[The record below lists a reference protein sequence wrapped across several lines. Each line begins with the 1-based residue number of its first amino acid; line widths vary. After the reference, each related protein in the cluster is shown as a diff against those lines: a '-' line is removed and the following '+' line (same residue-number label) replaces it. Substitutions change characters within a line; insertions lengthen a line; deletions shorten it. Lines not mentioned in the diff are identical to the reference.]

1 VFNSV
6 AVGRRLALRAV
17 VYQLAAVLL
26 VALVALIWGLPQAL
40 AAAVGGL
47 AVVAGGLAAARV
59 AFGGGVVPA
68 GAAMMRLLAG
78 VVLKW
83 VVVFAVLL
91 LGVGVCK
98 LAPLPLM
105 AGMLTG
111 LIAQMLAAARRL

>member
-1 VFNSV
+1 MLNSV
-6 AVGRRLALRAV
+6 AAGRRLALRAV

-26 VALVALIWGLPQAL
+26 VALVFLIWGLPQAL

-47 AVVAGGLAAARV
+47 AVVAGGLASARV

-68 GAAMMRLLAG
+68 GAAMLRLLVS

-111 LIAQMLAAARRL
+111 LIAQMLAAARRP

>member
-1 VFNSV
+1 MLNSV
-6 AVGRRLALRAV
+6 AAGRRLALRAV

-26 VALVALIWGLPQAL
+26 VALVFLIWGLPQAL

-47 AVVAGGLAAARV
+47 AVVAGGLASARV

-68 GAAMMRLLAG
+68 GAAMLRLLVS

-105 AGMLTG
+105 AGMITG

>member
-1 VFNSV
+1 MLNSV
-6 AVGRRLALRAV
+6 AAGRRLALRAV

-26 VALVALIWGLPQAL
+26 VALVFLLWGLPQAL

-68 GAAMMRLLAG
+68 GAAMLRLLVS

-83 VVVFAVLL
+83 IVVFAVLL
-91 LGVGVCK
+91 LGIGVWK

-111 LIAQMLAAARRL
+111 LIAQVLAAARRP

>member
-1 VFNSV
+1 MLNSV
-6 AVGRRLALRAV
+6 AAGRRLALRAV

-26 VALVALIWGLPQAL
+26 VALAFLIWGLPQAL

-47 AVVAGGLAAARV
+47 AVVAGGLASARV

-68 GAAMMRLLAG
+68 GAAMLRLLVS

-105 AGMLTG
+105 AGMITG